1 MNCSR
6 PTRLRTTARA
16 AALLASCCCIAPA
29 FAQNLAGDRRVM
41 LEEQRQHLEAFFQG
55 QPMLDVSRI
64 NEVFLLRTEGARL
77 VWEAPVIDRVT
88 RTPGEQFRARLRE
101 LGDGLTT
108 IYLGRT
114 RVFGGDDGMAAPGGP
129 ESVTESR
136 TFSLTHYDF
145 STPGVVET
153 LSVQAQ
159 HNYFHVDC
167 SAQLAEGYRSVRIS
181 EQGPQLEVPTTGPRR
196 LGSRAA
202 AFGEGTA
209 NLTITVADKNGRPQ
223 MLNLVEPDFQSLVR
237 RHPREIEEHVRPLF
251 RRLGQDAVFAPDP
264 LVAWQVFADHWA
276 GDESMRRRVEA
287 ILPGLGAVDFRAR
300 DRALGQLVALGRPAA
315 AVLLRMDRSKLSP
328 EQSLRVDRALLPY
341 MQLPAGEAS
350 RLRSDP
356 GFLLDCLYVEDP
368 ALRRV
373 ALERLREV
381 TGQPIAFN
389 ETRDLTRRANAVAEL
404 RQKLQP
410 VLAAP

>member
-1 MNCSR
+1 MTRCR
-6 PTRLRTTARA
+6 PIRPRSPAFA
-16 AALLASCCCIAPA
+16 AALVASCWLAPTL
-29 FAQNLAGDRRVM
+29 AQTGDRRAM
-41 LEEQRQHLEAFFQG
+41 LDEQRQRLEAFFQG
-55 QPMLDVSRI
+55 QPMLDASRI

-108 IYLGRT
+108 IYLGRN
-114 RVFGGDDGMAAPGGP
+114 RVFDAAGGGAGGP
-129 ESVTESR
+129 DSVTESR

-145 STPGVVET
+145 SAPGVVET

-159 HNYFHVDC
+159 QDYFHVDR
-167 SAQLAEGYRSVRIS
+167 SAQLPEGYRSVRIS
-181 EQGPQLEVPTTGPRR
+181 EQAPQLEVPTTGPRR
-196 LGSRAA
+196 
-202 AFGEGTA
+202 FGPRVPASAEGTA
-209 NLTITVADKNGRPQ
+209 QLTITLADSTGRPQ

-264 LVAWQVFADHWA
+264 LVAWQVFSDRWV

-287 ILPGLGAVDFRAR
+287 ILPGLAAGDFRAR
-300 DRALGQLVALGRPAA
+300 DRALGQLVDLGRPAA
-315 AVLLRMDRSKLSP
+315 AVLLRMDRSGLSA
-328 EQSLRVDRALLPY
+328 ERSLRIDRALLPY
-341 MQLPAGEAS
+341 MQLPAAEAS
-350 RLRSDP
+350 RLRSDV

-373 ALERLREV
+373 ALERLRDV
-381 TGQPIAFN
+381 TAQPIAFDDTPN
-389 ETRDLTRRANAVAEL
+389 LASRSNAVAAL
-404 RQKLQP
+404 RRQLHP
-410 VLAAP
+410 VPKGP